1 MKHPKHKIAIIAGD
15 GIGPEVIA
23 QTLKVADALVKKY
36 NLSITFAE
44 FPFGADYYLSTGIT
58 IPETVFTQW
67 PKEYS
72 AILLGAL
79 GDPRIKSNE
88 HAQDILMG
96 FRSKLDLFINFRPV
110 QLIDKRFCPLKHIKS
125 ESQVNFVVFR
135 ENTEDLYAG
144 MGGTFKKNT
153 YDEVAIENAIHT
165 YKGVERIIRAA
176 FAYAH
181 NNKRSSVTM
190 ADKSNVMRYAG
201 DLWQRLFRQIGDEY
215 PWIRKNH
222 MYIDALCMD
231 ILRNPWKYEVIVT
244 SNMFGDILTDV
255 AAVLQG
261 GLGLAASVNF
271 NNVATDEHGRTQ
283 TFLSNSQGTFM
294 GLFEPVHGSA
304 PDIAG
309 QNKANPLASILSFH
323 LLLLRLEY
331 NEAAN
336 ALYLAVA
343 NTLANGNVSPDLG
356 GNCSTTEV
364 GNFICSSISTNKGR
378 KHLKFT

>member
-1 MKHPKHKIAIIAGD
+1 MKHPKHKVAVIPGD

-23 QTLKVADALVKKY
+23 QTLKVASVLIKKY
-36 NLSITFAE
+36 DLSISFEE
-44 FPFGADYYLSTGIT
+44 FPFGADYYLNTGIT

-79 GDPRIKSNE
+79 GDPRVKSNE
-88 HAQDILMG
+88 HAKEILMG
-96 FRSKLDLFINFRPV
+96 LRSKLDLFINFRPI
-110 QLIDKRFCPLKHIKS
+110 QLIDKKFCPLKYVTS
-125 ESQVNFVVFR
+125 ESHVNFVVFR

-144 MGGTFKKNT
+144 SGGTLKKNT
-153 YDEVAIENAIHT
+153 CDEIAIENSIHT

-176 FAYAH
+176 FVYAH
-181 NNKRSSVTM
+181 NNGRSSVTM
-190 ADKSNVMRYAG
+190 ADKSNAMRYAG
-201 DLWQRLFRQIGDEY
+201 DLWQRLFQQIGDEF

-231 ILRNPWKYEVIVT
+231 VLRNPWKYEVIVT

-261 GLGLAASVNF
+261 GLGLAASVNY
-271 NNVATDEHGRTQ
+271 NNVATDEHGQTRTFSSSCQ
-283 TFLSNSQGTFM
+283 EKFV

-309 QNKANPLASILSFH
+309 QNKANPLASILSFQ
-323 LLLLRLEY
+323 LLLLRLGY
-331 NEAAN
+331 DEAAN

-343 NTLANGNVSPDLG
+343 NALSDGNVPPDLG

-364 GNFICSSISTNKGR
+364 GNFLCSAIGTKSGR
-378 KHLKFT
+378 KHL